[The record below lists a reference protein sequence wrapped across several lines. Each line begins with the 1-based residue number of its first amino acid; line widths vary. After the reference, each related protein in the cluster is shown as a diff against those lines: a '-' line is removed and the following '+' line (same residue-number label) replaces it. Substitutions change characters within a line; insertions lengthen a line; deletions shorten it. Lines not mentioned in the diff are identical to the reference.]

1 MTGPGRTVCL
11 GEWGGVFPHPS
22 QSFRRKLHE
31 TFVSFVER
39 TCVCVCVCPVYI
51 LSNYQMDAIMNQ
63 NK

>member
-39 TCVCVCVCPVYI
+39 TCVCVCVYVQFTSYPI
-51 LSNYQMDAIMNQ
+51 IKWMQL
-63 NK
+63 